1 MSTYNRKDVSFV
13 RGDGVYLWDNKGKK
27 YIDALSGL
35 AVTNLGHSNEQITD
49 VLTKQSQE
57 LIHTSNAFNII
68 HQEQLAKE
76 LCELA
81 GMERAFFCNSGAESV
96 ETAIKIAKKYA
107 NDKNINNPQIITM
120 HNGFHG
126 RTLGALS
133 ATFNGKAQDGFEPL
147 LDGFVPAPYND
158 SKWLIDYAKKDKN
171 VIAILLESIQGEGGI
186 IIPDSNYLSDVRKIC
201 NEHNW
206 LMLVDEVQSGFCR
219 TGKWFGYQHSNII
232 PDVVMLAKALG
243 NGLPI
248 GACLAKGIS
257 AQVLTAGSHGSTFGG
272 NFLSTAVGL
281 KVIEIMKNQDICMN
295 VSKVGE
301 YFKKELD
308 DKLGKH
314 KIVEEI
320 RSKGLMIGIELNKEC
335 TNLSL
340 AALELGLVINI
351 TRNKI
356 IRLLPPLIINK
367 SHVDEIIEKINLL
380 LKEL

>member
-257 AQVLTAGSHGSTFGG
+257 AQVLTAGSH
-272 NFLSTAVGL
+272 
-281 KVIEIMKNQDICMN
+281 
-295 VSKVGE
+295 
-301 YFKKELD
+301 
-308 DKLGKH
+308 
-314 KIVEEI
+314 
-320 RSKGLMIGIELNKEC
+320 
-335 TNLSL
+335 
-340 AALELGLVINI
+340 
-351 TRNKI
+351 
-356 IRLLPPLIINK
+356 
-367 SHVDEIIEKINLL
+367 
-380 LKEL
+380 

>member
-1 MSTYNRKDVSFV
+1 MDFVTGTIFLSLVLLLFARSYTFSFPSMSQCDGIQRTAVVNR
-13 RGDGVYLWDNKGKK
+13 
-27 YIDALSGL
+27 
-35 AVTNLGHSNEQITD
+35 
-49 VLTKQSQE
+49 
-57 LIHTSNAFNII
+57 
-68 HQEQLAKE
+68 
-76 LCELA
+76 
-81 GMERAFFCNSGAESV
+81 
-96 ETAIKIAKKYA
+96 
-107 NDKNINNPQIITM
+107 
-120 HNGFHG
+120 
-126 RTLGALS
+126 
-133 ATFNGKAQDGFEPL
+133 
-147 LDGFVPAPYND
+147 
-158 SKWLIDYAKKDKN
+158 
-171 VIAILLESIQGEGGI
+171 
-186 IIPDSNYLSDVRKIC
+186 
-201 NEHNW
+201 
-206 LMLVDEVQSGFCR
+206 
-219 TGKWFGYQHSNII
+219 
-232 PDVVMLAKALG
+232 
-243 NGLPI
+243 
-248 GACLAKGIS
+248 IS

>member
-351 TRNKI
+351 TKNKI